1 MRSSCSWFLWKS
13 SSSILQVLQPP
24 FQALQ
29 SRKTAATITRNP
41 SLPHE
46 GGCSVSALGFHQLQ
60 TQDDPI
66 ISKDTEPRRQDKQ
79 REGRHC
85 SCCRE
90 QPGEEIWGPAACTS
104 AVEKGN
110 GLKFPKL
117 KPFFK
122 TNFLSLILIERPG
135 GWARSTRRPHAQ
147 PSSETE
153 CLHLKGCLEEEL
165 GLCLSPGCDLICTM
179 LYKDLFFFLEYLQ
192 NTLKT

>member
-1 MRSSCSWFLWKS
+1 MCSSCSWFLWKS

-90 QPGEEIWGPAACTS
+90 QPGEEIWGPDACTS

-117 KPFFK
+117 KPNVK
-122 TNFLSLILIERPG
+122 NKQQEG
-135 GWARSTRRPHAQ
+135 GRG
-147 PSSETE
+147 SSPASAHPTQRGRETPVPFPQT
-153 CLHLKGCLEEEL
+153 H
-165 GLCLSPGCDLICTM
+165 
-179 LYKDLFFFLEYLQ
+179 
-192 NTLKT
+192 

>member
-1 MRSSCSWFLWKS
+1 MGRGFFFYRRRTTKASGLWPGTVLSRHCNTSGSFSSPPGLCVLHRAQPWGEACKQPPAPDLLTTAPLTPQVQTSSFAGSQTAQGAGVCSSCSWFLWKS

-66 ISKDTEPRRQDKQ
+66 ISKDTEPCRQDKQ

-85 SCCRE
+85 
-90 QPGEEIWGPAACTS
+90 
-104 AVEKGN
+104 
-110 GLKFPKL
+110 
-117 KPFFK
+117 
-122 TNFLSLILIERPG
+122 
-135 GWARSTRRPHAQ
+135 
-147 PSSETE
+147 
-153 CLHLKGCLEEEL
+153 
-165 GLCLSPGCDLICTM
+165 
-179 LYKDLFFFLEYLQ
+179 
-192 NTLKT
+192 